1 MKNTLKKV
9 TASVVTLMFALGLSL
24 VAATPASA
32 EGVTNGESYWQT
44 PGTQEVC
51 VKIDNPGGQT
61 WTLPSGA
68 PPAGT
73 FLTKVIIKAGDS
85 KPAENYFENTVYY
98 QNAKYMITEPT
109 VTAKW
114 IEVQTWPGSF
124 EPAGKYGIS
133 HVIYCYAPD
142 PLKDVAG
149 SASRTNEVCT
159 ENALVGG
166 VITVV
171 VTTGVVYEIKNSS
184 NTVVPFDA
192 GTGATSA
199 LPSGEYAVQVSAAD
213 GYNLTSAASIPLVI
227 SAYDGRC
234 GHVEPTSVTPSA
246 SGTDQVCTEGSLVD
260 GMIAVG
266 IKPGVGYTVMDSN
279 DMNIPFDSVTGKTGP
294 LVEGTYIVHPTA
306 ESGYVLSE
314 SSDIDVTVK
323 AAEGDCGQLVTH
335 PLVTPVISSADRT
348 CTANGSY
355 TLGMVEGV
363 IYTVNGTVQQP
374 GTYQVSTAKTVDVV
388 ASLTSTDFGFEEGAV
403 PVRNLTFTNPKDCG
417 ELTTLALPGSNGT
430 LAFTGSNGTLA
441 GGLLLGLMF
450 VLFGAGVITV
460 NRVNRRNS

>member
-1 MKNTLKKV
+1 M
-9 TASVVTLMFALGLSL
+9 
-24 VAATPASA
+24 
-32 EGVTNGESYWQT
+32 
-44 PGTQEVC
+44 
-51 VKIDNPGGQT
+51 
-61 WTLPSGA
+61 
-68 PPAGT
+68 
-73 FLTKVIIKAGDS
+73 
-85 KPAENYFENTVYY
+85 
-98 QNAKYMITEPT
+98 
-109 VTAKW
+109 
-114 IEVQTWPGSF
+114 
-124 EPAGKYGIS
+124 
-133 HVIYCYAPD
+133 
-142 PLKDVAG
+142 
-149 SASRTNEVCT
+149 
-159 ENALVGG
+159 
-166 VITVV
+166 ITVV